1 MLNTA
6 STLKT
11 FFSGFDLPAY
21 TLDSVPDEVTLPYIT
36 YPLMEPEWNEQASFY
51 CQVWYPKNRLGEL
64 LAKADEIVGEIGEM
78 KEFEFGDE
86 KGYLVLYPSTP
97 LIQILSDD
105 YSQSAYINLSINA
118 YHMPG
123 D

>member
-6 STLKT
+6 ATLKT

-21 TLDSVPDEVTLPYIT
+21 TLDSVPDDVTLPYIT
-36 YPLMEPEWNEQASFY
+36 FPLTEPEWNEQASFY
-51 CQVWYPKNRLGEL
+51 CQVWYPKRRLTEL
-64 LAKADEIVGEIGEM
+64 LTKADQIVAAIGEM
-78 KEFEFGDE
+78 KEFELADS

-105 YSQSAYINLSINA
+105 YSQSAYIMLSINA
-118 YHMPG
+118 YHLPG